1 MGIASVG
8 STMAAFLAD
17 ALASEGED
25 AEALHYAQLSR
36 DDAAAEDV
44 ATQVM
49 WRVARAKAAQEPD
62 LARQA
67 VRLAEQ
73 TDFPDLKARAFLGLW
88 QVTGDDVARARAV
101 TEYER
106 KGNVAAVARL
116 AARALP
122 S

>member
-1 MGIASVG
+1 M
-8 STMAAFLAD
+8 
-17 ALASEGED
+17 
-25 AEALHYAQLSR
+25 SR
-36 DDAAAEDV
+36 DHVAEEDV

-49 WRVARAKAAQEPD
+49 WRLARAKAAHEPD

-67 VRLAEQ
+67 VQLAEQ
-73 TDFPDLKARAFLGLW
+73 TDSPDLKARALLGLW
-88 QVTGDDVARARAV
+88 QVTGDSEARARAV
-101 TEYER
+101 AEYER

>member
-1 MGIASVG
+1 
-8 STMAAFLAD
+8 MAAYLAD
-17 ALASEGED
+17 ALASEGEN
-25 AEALHYAQLSR
+25 AEALHYAHLSR

-67 VRLAEQ
+67 VQLADQ
-73 TDFPDLKARAFLGLW
+73 TDFPDLRARAFLGVWL
-88 QVTGDDVARARAV
+88 VAGDGEARARAV
-101 TEYER
+101 AEYER

-116 AARALP
+116 TARALP

>member
-1 MGIASVG
+1 MQ
-8 STMAAFLAD
+8 
-17 ALASEGED
+17 EGDD
-25 AEALHYAQLSR
+25 AEALYYAQLSR

-44 ATQVM
+44 VTQVM
-49 WRVARAKAAQEPD
+49 WRLARAKAAHEPD

-67 VRLAEQ
+67 VQLAEQ
-73 TDFPDLKARAFLGLW
+73 TDCPDLKARAFLGLW
-88 QVTGDDVARARAV
+88 EVTGDEAARGRAV
-101 TEYER
+101 AEYER